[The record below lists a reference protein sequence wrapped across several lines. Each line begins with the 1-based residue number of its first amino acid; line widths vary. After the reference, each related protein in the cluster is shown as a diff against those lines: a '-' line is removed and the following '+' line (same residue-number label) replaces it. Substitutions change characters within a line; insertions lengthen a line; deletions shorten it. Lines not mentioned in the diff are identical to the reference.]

1 MLTKN
6 ISFKNFKVKGYTKKV
21 KKILDDILVKK
32 NSVLDSL
39 SSNYKNSYNKKTIL
53 KFKKYNNINVVGM
66 GGSILGTESIYYF
79 LKSKIKKNFFFYNN
93 LQSKIDPNHKRNN
106 LQSKIDPNHKR
117 NKHLNIIVSKSG
129 NTLETISNS
138 NIIIKNQNKN
148 IFITENKNSYLY
160 LLAQKLKSEIV
171 HHNNFIGGRYS
182 VLSEVGMLPAE
193 LMGLSSNKFR
203 QLNNLIK
210 NKKFINELI
219 INVNNT
225 LHFLKKKKFN
235 SVILNYDVG
244 SESLFKW
251 YQQLMAESL
260 GKKGNGILPIISSMP
275 KDNHS
280 VMQLYLDGPKNNFFT
295 FFHVRDKN
303 SIKVIN
309 NKLLT
314 SHSYLKNKNLGEIV
328 MSQKL
333 ATEKVFLNKKI
344 PFRSFEVINRDE
356 NTIGELF
363 CFFVLETILIGRALK
378 INPYDQPAV
387 ELIKKETK
395 KILI

>member
-6 ISFKNFKVKGYTKKV
+6 ISFKNFKVKGYTKKI

-93 LQSKIDPNHKRNN
+93 LQSKIDP
-106 LQSKIDPNHKR
+106 SHKR

>member
-93 LQSKIDPNHKRNN
+93 LQSKIDP
-106 LQSKIDPNHKR
+106 SHKR

-129 NTLETISNS
+129 NTLETITNS

-225 LHFLKKKKFN
+225 IHFLKKKKFN
-235 SVILNYDVG
+235 SIILNYDVS

>member
-79 LKSKIKKNFFFYNN
+79 LKSRIKKNFFFYNN
-93 LQSKIDPNHKRNN
+93 LQSKIEP
-106 LQSKIDPNHKR
+106 SHKR

-138 NIIIKNQNKN
+138 NIIIKNQDEN

-225 LHFLKKKKFN
+225 IHFLKKKKFN
-235 SVILNYDVG
+235 SVILNYDVS

-314 SHSYLKNKNLGEIV
+314 THSYLKNKNLGEIV

-363 CFFVLETILIGRALK
+363 CFFVLETILVGRALK